1 MGSAMVLWGVVHSS
15 IVTGIVDCGSVRY
28 HAIHLY
34 SPLITGKVLH
44 NTVDIVTD
52 RGIAKRVAKLCT
64 QSKGPLECF
73 CYSETKTSKKPK
85 LYEAAYLWYS
95 KGPSSSG

>member
-28 HAIHLY
+28 SAIHLY

-73 CYSETKTSKKPK
+73 CYSETKKVAKRNPMK
-85 LYEAAYLWYS
+85 QPYLWYS

>member
-28 HAIHLY
+28 LAIRLY
-34 SPLITGKVLH
+34 SHLITGQVLH

-52 RGIAKRVAKLCT
+52 RGISKRVAQLCSE
-64 QSKGPLECF
+64 SKGPLECF
-73 CYSETKTSKKPK
+73 CYSETKTSNKPK
-85 LYEAAYLWYS
+85 L
-95 KGPSSSG
+95 